1 MLSGKICGVE
11 KLVIIRLENK
21 IEQVDNITK
30 TIVFVIKLSWL
41 ELVCF
46 TSGTKVQINIK
57 IGTSVTYF
65 ESNSYRCNAP
75 VMAVFSARV

>member
-46 TSGTKVQINIK
+46 TRGTKVQINIK

-65 ESNSYRCNAP
+65 ESNS
-75 VMAVFSARV
+75 